1 MERARKFLMVP
12 FTCMRQNQARRQ
24 LTSCG
29 EVMERQRE
37 RLDAHA
43 DTVGQ
48 YTDSLNFIYASF

>member
-1 MERARKFLMVP
+1 MKFLKVP

-48 YTDSLNFIYASF
+48 HTYSLNFIYASF